1 MGSCSS
7 KEEAADDGPVGGGL
21 DGWSVGHE
29 ASVTSQQAAGS
40 MRHSLIARSDL
51 AASKGRG
58 LVGNEVGPEAIRHDD
73 IRLQDLSSSQA
84 SSSGRSKGALQPQRS
99 FERRPG
105 GAPTERQSSFE
116 RRPGGGIQPKH
127 SFPACVLCNFDAV
140 APDVPGVP
148 QIELRVTR
156 GELVT
161 VEIHPDMPPP
171 DGWCLCS
178 VRRQGEPVTR
188 GLVPWRFLVSAAHA
202 ELDVRA
208 IQLTLPTDLGGIE
221 EVEKGARLA
230 NEVRVVEVR
239 SGGTQLGVEVDER
252 NVVVRIRPGSVAERK
267 LRLGDEILALDETE
281 LAGKWL
287 GDVIAN
293 RPPREVR

>member
-239 SGGTQLGVEVDER
+239 SGRTQLGVEVDER

>member
-73 IRLQDLSSSQA
+73 IRLQDLSSSQT

-239 SGGTQLGVEVDER
+239 SGRTQLGVEVDER

>member
-1 MGSCSS
+1 
-7 KEEAADDGPVGGGL
+7 
-21 DGWSVGHE
+21 
-29 ASVTSQQAAGS
+29 
-40 MRHSLIARSDL
+40 
-51 AASKGRG
+51 
-58 LVGNEVGPEAIRHDD
+58 
-73 IRLQDLSSSQA
+73 
-84 SSSGRSKGALQPQRS
+84 
-99 FERRPG
+99 
-105 GAPTERQSSFE
+105 
-116 RRPGGGIQPKH
+116 
-127 SFPACVLCNFDAV
+127 
-140 APDVPGVP
+140 
-148 QIELRVTR
+148 
-156 GELVT
+156 
-161 VEIHPDMPPP
+161 MPPP

-239 SGGTQLGVEVDER
+239 SASYPPYISPYLPHQVRVVEVRSGGTQLGVEVDER

>member
-1 MGSCSS
+1 M
-7 KEEAADDGPVGGGL
+7 
-21 DGWSVGHE
+21 
-29 ASVTSQQAAGS
+29 
-40 MRHSLIARSDL
+40 
-51 AASKGRG
+51 
-58 LVGNEVGPEAIRHDD
+58 
-73 IRLQDLSSSQA
+73 
-84 SSSGRSKGALQPQRS
+84 
-99 FERRPG
+99 
-105 GAPTERQSSFE
+105 
-116 RRPGGGIQPKH
+116 
-127 SFPACVLCNFDAV
+127 
-140 APDVPGVP
+140 
-148 QIELRVTR
+148 
-156 GELVT
+156 
-161 VEIHPDMPPP
+161 
-171 DGWCLCS
+171 
-178 VRRQGEPVTR
+178 
-188 GLVPWRFLVSAAHA
+188 
-202 ELDVRA
+202 RA

>member
-7 KEEAADDGPVGGGL
+7 KEEPDDDGPVGGGL
-21 DGWSVGHE
+21 DGWSVGQE
-29 ASVTSQQAAGS
+29 ASMTPQQAAVS
-40 MRHSLIARSDL
+40 IRHSLIARSDL
-51 AASKGRG
+51 ASKGRG

-73 IRLQDLSSSQA
+73 VRLQELSSSQV
-84 SSSGRSKGALQPQRS
+84 SPSGRSKGVRQQS

-148 QIELRVTR
+148 QIELRVSR

-178 VRRQGEPVTR
+178 VRREGEPVTR

-230 NEVRVVEVR
+230 QEVRTRVLEAPPLPPPLYSTPTLPLTPTPTLPLTLTRCASSRCAAAAR
-239 SGGTQLGVEVDER
+239 SWASRSTSATSSCASGR
-252 NVVVRIRPGSVAERK
+252 APWPSAS
-267 LRLGDEILALDETE
+267 
-281 LAGKWL
+281 
-287 GDVIAN
+287 
-293 RPPREVR
+293 

>member
-1 MGSCSS
+1 
-7 KEEAADDGPVGGGL
+7 
-21 DGWSVGHE
+21 
-29 ASVTSQQAAGS
+29 
-40 MRHSLIARSDL
+40 
-51 AASKGRG
+51 
-58 LVGNEVGPEAIRHDD
+58 
-73 IRLQDLSSSQA
+73 
-84 SSSGRSKGALQPQRS
+84 
-99 FERRPG
+99 
-105 GAPTERQSSFE
+105 
-116 RRPGGGIQPKH
+116 
-127 SFPACVLCNFDAV
+127 
-140 APDVPGVP
+140 
-148 QIELRVTR
+148 
-156 GELVT
+156 
-161 VEIHPDMPPP
+161 MPPP

-230 NEVRVVEVR
+230 NEVRVVGVRSASYPPYISPYLPHQVRVVEVR

-293 RPPREVR
+293 RPPREVTPSPSPSAGR